1 MCGVNALK
9 RQENVGRL
17 CRGRVVAIEK
27 QDNPAAGKSAATSN
41 KPTESFGK
49 SASGLVRAADY
60 GLKLS
65 NGDYEGV
72 AKKAAAEVAINAL
85 KSDKA
90 GEVVKKSF
98 EGAARYVPK
107 AATWGQK
114 IPLGLGAAITAGM
127 VLYKVGEEARS
138 GNFGKA
144 GAELVAGTAQAV
156 GNLVGFGAGDAV
168 RETVRGVTAYVVEDS
183 HPEWVPDKSGLRSLG
198 EELLEKFR
206 KAVAFT
212 PSVKGPAATGVRMAF
227 TPLPMPQ
234 PDVT

>member
-1 MCGVNALK
+1 MVL
-9 RQENVGRL
+9 
-17 CRGRVVAIEK
+17 EK
-27 QDNPAAGKSAATSN
+27 QDNTAAGKPTATSN

-49 SASGLVRAADY
+49 SASGAVRAAEY

-65 NGDYEGV
+65 NGDYEGA
-72 AKKAAAEVAINAL
+72 AKMAATEMAIKAL

-98 EGAARYVPK
+98 EGAARYVPQ

-114 IPLGLGAAITAGM
+114 IPLGIGSAITAGM
-127 VLYKVGEEARS
+127 VLYKVGEEMTS

-144 GAELVAGTAQAV
+144 GTELLAGAAQAA

-168 RETVRGVTAYVVEDS
+168 RETVRGATAYVVEGS

-198 EELLEKFR
+198 EDLYEKFKR
-206 KAVAFT
+206 AVAFT
-212 PSVKGPAATGVRMAF
+212 PSVKGPAASGVSMAF
-227 TPLPMPQ
+227 IPLPVPQ
-234 PDVT
+234 LEIS